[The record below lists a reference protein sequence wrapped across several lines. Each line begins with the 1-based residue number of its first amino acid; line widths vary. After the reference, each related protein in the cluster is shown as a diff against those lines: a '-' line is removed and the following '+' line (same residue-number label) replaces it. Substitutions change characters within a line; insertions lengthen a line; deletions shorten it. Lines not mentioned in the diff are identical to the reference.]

1 MTTSCLGKRNPG
13 RTCCLCFLFS
23 VNSPQLNAKT
33 ASTQEVLHL
42 CFRCSPPREARRIV
56 LKIPLT
62 AGGANAASHGVAPP
76 PPPHGHAAWW
86 GHAVRAQRF
95 PHETQAGAGIGKAD
109 RASSGGRGSN
119 VSRSASLWAAQP
131 HEGASEPVAST
142 CCRPMP
148 EQCHTSRTT
157 PPTLFRNR
165 AQRENRLTKR
175 CRR

>member
-1 MTTSCLGKRNPG
+1 MPVKKMTKSMTTSCLGKRNPG

-62 AGGANAASHGVAPP
+62 AGGANAASHEATP

-86 GHAVRAQRF
+86 GHAVRTQRF
-95 PHETQAGAGIGKAD
+95 PRETQAGAGIGKAD
-109 RASSGGRGSN
+109 RASSGGRGRKG
-119 VSRSASLWAAQP
+119 SRS
-131 HEGASEPVAST
+131 GTV
-142 CCRPMP
+142 R
-148 EQCHTSRTT
+148 
-157 PPTLFRNR
+157 R
-165 AQRENRLTKR
+165 AQGHRHAPASAR
-175 CRR
+175 